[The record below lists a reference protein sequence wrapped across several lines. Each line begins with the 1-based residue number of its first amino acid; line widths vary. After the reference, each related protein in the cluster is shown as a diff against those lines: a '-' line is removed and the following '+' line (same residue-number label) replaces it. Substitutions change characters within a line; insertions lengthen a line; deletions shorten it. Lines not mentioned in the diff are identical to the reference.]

1 MFIQFTDLFFEIGQL
16 RFGEFFH
23 FIEFFQRLITFFPA
37 HRQFFFSIIQGF
49 PAAVVRTY
57 ESFRLGELGAFD
69 LAALIFV
76 VVGVTAAVGAMTMA
90 ARKIPVQIP
99 RKVVGRGR
107 IREGQKS
114 FIPLRINS
122 AGVMPIIFA
131 QSFIVVPG
139 TAAAFMDNEWLRTI
153 NEIFAPNGWPYY
165 ITYGLLIVFFTYFQ

>member
-1 MFIQFTDLFFEIGQL
+1 MVI
-16 RFGEFFH
+16 
-23 FIEFFQRLITFFPA
+23 
-37 HRQFFFSIIQGF
+37 
-49 PAAVVRTY
+49 
-57 ESFRLGELGAFD
+57 
-69 LAALIFV
+69 
-76 VVGVTAAVGAMTMA
+76 GVTAAVVAMTMA

-139 TAAAFMDNEWLRTI
+139 TAAAFIDIPLLNTI
-153 NEIFAPNGWPYY
+153 NEIFAPQGWPYY
-165 ITYGLLIVFFTYFQ
+165 VTYGLLIVFFTYFYTAIIFQPDRPRREPKETGWFSSQV